1 MFIFLFG
8 EDTYRLQK
16 KLNEIQ
22 DKYKKIHENEL
33 NLKRTD
39 ASQAEFGEF
48 IDEMFQRSMF
58 IKRKLLL
65 LENLFSNERFQ
76 KDFLKRIKEIAKSRD
91 IVVIFEKNKIA
102 KKNKLFLALK
112 KYAEC
117 QEFQLLKDAEL
128 KKWVEN
134 EFKKQEIGISYEA
147 INLILEFLG
156 NDLWQISN
164 EIKKLICLKKSAQIK
179 EIKKQDIENIVK
191 PNLETNIFEIIS
203 TLAQKDKK
211 KALKLIQIG
220 LNKGDTPINILNM
233 INYQFRGLLI
243 AKELM
248 GKGKGLNDFL
258 KLDIFKPYP
267 ARKAWYASV
276 SFSLNELKKIY
287 QKIFE
292 ADLNMKTGKVQQEEA
307 LKMLIAD
314 I

>member
-22 DKYKKIHENEL
+22 DKYKKIHANEL
-33 NLKRTD
+33 NLKRID
-39 ASQAEFGEF
+39 ASQTEFGEF
-48 IDEMFQRSMF
+48 IDEIFQCSMF
-58 IKRKLLL
+58 IKRKLFL

-76 KDFLKRIKEIAKSRD
+76 KDFLKKIKEIARSKD
-91 IVVIFEKNKIA
+91 VVVVFEKNKIS
-102 KKNKLFLALK
+102 KKNKLFLVLK
-112 KYAEC
+112 KCAEC
-117 QEFQLLKDAEL
+117 QEFQLLKDTEL

-134 EFKKQEIGISYEA
+134 EFKKQGIRISYEA
-147 INLILEFLG
+147 INLILEFVG

-164 EIKKLICLKKSAQIK
+164 EIKKLICLKKSAQVK

-211 KALKLIQIG
+211 KALNLIQIG
-220 LNKGDTPINILNM
+220 LNKGDAPINILGM

-248 GKGKGLNDFL
+248 DKGKGLNDFL
-258 KLDIFKPYP
+258 KLNIFKPYP
-267 ARKAWYASV
+267 AKKAWQASV
-276 SFSLNELKKIY
+276 GFSLDELKKIY

-292 ADLNMKTGKVQQEEA
+292 ADLDMKTGKVQQEEA
-307 LKMLIAD
+307 LKMLIAE

>member
-33 NLKRTD
+33 NLKRID
-39 ASQAEFGEF
+39 ASQTEFGEF
-48 IDEMFQRSMF
+48 IDEIFQCSMF
-58 IKRKLLL
+58 IKRKLFL

-76 KDFLKRIKEIAKSRD
+76 KDFLKRIKEIAKSKD
-91 IVVIFEKNKIA
+91 VVVVFEKDKIS

-112 KYAEC
+112 KCAEC
-117 QEFQLLKDAEL
+117 QEFQSLKDAEL
-128 KKWVEN
+128 KKWIEN
-134 EFKKQEIGISYEA
+134 EFKKQGIEISYEA

-156 NDLWQISN
+156 DNLWQISN
-164 EIKKLICLKKSAQIK
+164 EIKKLICLKKSAKVK

-220 LNKGDTPINILNM
+220 LNKGETPINILNM

-248 GKGKGLNDFL
+248 EKGKGLNDFL

-267 ARKAWYASV
+267 AKKAWYASV
-276 SFSLNELKKIY
+276 GFSLNELKKIY

-307 LKMLIAD
+307 LKMLIAE